1 MLQNATNRIADKGMI
16 DRDQMADS
24 SEARKTTESRSMF
37 IQYYWDYRNIIGNI
51 NENETVNNWR
61 F

>member
-1 MLQNATNRIADKGMI
+1 MPAWRIFNDASKQSMLQNATNRIADKGMI

-37 IQYYWDYRNIIGNI
+37 IQYY
-51 NENETVNNWR
+51 
-61 F
+61 